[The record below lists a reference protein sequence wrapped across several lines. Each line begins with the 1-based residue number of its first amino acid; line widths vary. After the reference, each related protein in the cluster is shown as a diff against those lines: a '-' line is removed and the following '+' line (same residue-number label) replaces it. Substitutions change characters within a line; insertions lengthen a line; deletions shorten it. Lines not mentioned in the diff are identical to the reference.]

1 MKTYEKYARS
11 DEQQMLSNL
20 LPRRMLQPRQKI
32 FWRIETEPVQ
42 FELIALG
49 RIPIG
54 VDVTEHALPLA
65 LMPLDTTTDVFCNE
79 THERLTGKYRVVTKA
94 FTGGTEKL
102 NAVSIHWDNVLDW
115 FRTNCTDC
123 EKLGLTIQTI
133 SKKRT
138 HLSSQETIQS
148 TVIRMYFKFKFL

>member
-11 DEQQMLSNL
+11 DEKQLLSNL

-32 FWRIETEPVQ
+32 FWRIKTDSVQ
-42 FELIALG
+42 YELIALG
-49 RIPIG
+49 RLPIG
-54 VDVTEHALPLA
+54 VDVTEHTLPLA
-65 LMPLDTTTDVFCNE
+65 LIPLDTTNDVFCNE
-79 THERLTGKYRVVTKA
+79 THERITGKYRVVTKA
-94 FTGGTEKL
+94 FTGGTDKL
-102 NAVSIHWDNVLDW
+102 NSVEIHWDNVLDW
-115 FRTNCTDC
+115 FRTNCTSC

-138 HLSSQETIQS
+138 HLSIQETVKS